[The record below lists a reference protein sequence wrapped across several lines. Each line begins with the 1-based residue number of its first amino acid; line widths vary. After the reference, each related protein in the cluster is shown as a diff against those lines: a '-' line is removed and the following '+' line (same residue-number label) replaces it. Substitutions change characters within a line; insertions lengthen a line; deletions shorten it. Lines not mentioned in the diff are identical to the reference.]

1 MKIRLLLILMTLC
14 TVYPT
19 VLSHQ
24 KCKEKPHSM
33 MFRMEEKSIK
43 SKPQPQYTEEA
54 RRHQIIGTVLLRAVF
69 HSSGQIKDVCV
80 VEGLPYGLTRK
91 AVQAA
96 YKIKFEPVMKDGY
109 PVSVTR
115 YIEYSFSLY

>member
-1 MKIRLLLILMTLC
+1 
-14 TVYPT
+14 
-19 VLSHQ
+19 
-24 KCKEKPHSM
+24 M